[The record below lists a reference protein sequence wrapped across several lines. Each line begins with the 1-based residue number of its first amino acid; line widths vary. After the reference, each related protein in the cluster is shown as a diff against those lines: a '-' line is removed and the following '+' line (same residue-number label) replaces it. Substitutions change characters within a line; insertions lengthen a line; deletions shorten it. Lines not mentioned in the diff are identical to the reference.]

1 MKASAE
7 EIEKI
12 KPGFVLQEGP
22 PLLTVA
28 YVYNKTKN
36 YIIYEVKET
45 GQITYKTAENFPDN
59 TYSIALKLDKVE
71 TYLDSDRLLWSKYRN
86 TMADIYYLCLEENK
100 DTKLAEQMLDQI
112 IPELELSIF
121 GYSKIYYLIPCVIT
135 VAFFVLTCLFC
146 RSYNYYIT
154 EYPKMH
160 VVDEQILFVLY
171 IVTFAALGGLFS
183 VAINIDKHQE
193 KISSRVKWGIHSF
206 TGVFRILIAMLSG
219 LTLYVLLN
227 SKIIEIGFQKTS
239 KGDYGHFIYYALAIV
254 AGFSQTFIPNLMRK
268 VEDTV
273 DKPDTTTT
281 ATATAT
287 TTAITTT
294 NTTNTDT
301 TGTTNT
307 DNP

>member
-7 EIEKI
+7 EIENI
-12 KPGFVLQEGP
+12 KPGFVLRSDLP
-22 PLLTVA
+22 PLTVA

-36 YIIYEVKET
+36 YVIYEIKET

-71 TYLDSDRLLWSKYRN
+71 TYLDSDQLLWNKYRN
-86 TMADIYYLCLEENK
+86 TMADIYYLCLEADK

-121 GYSKIYYLIPCVIT
+121 GYSKIYYLIPCVAT

-146 RSYNYYIT
+146 RSYNCFIS

-171 IVTFAALGGLFS
+171 VVTFAALGGLFS

-206 TGVFRILIAMLSG
+206 AGVFRILIAMLSG

-227 SKIIEIGFQKTS
+227 SKIIEIGFQKTRT
-239 KGDYGHFIYYALAIV
+239 GDYGHFIYYALAIV

-273 DKPDTTTT
+273 DKPDSTTTTATTT
-281 ATATAT
+281 ATATT
-287 TTAITTT
+287 STT
-294 NTTNTDT
+294 NSST
-301 TGTTNT
+301 
-307 DNP
+307 P